1 MSHPGQL
8 EGCYVVTGSSSGIGQ
23 AVARSIAQRGGRVV
37 VHGSCNHVG
46 AEQTAA
52 EINGQGGQA
61 CVIMADIARQDD
73 RQRLVA
79 DAFEYA
85 REDLRGWI
93 HCAGADVL
101 TGRWA
106 EASFADKLQH
116 LWLIDVQG
124 TISLAREVCERW
136 QKVSENSAI
145 ANASMVFMGWD
156 QAQGGME
163 GDAGQMFGTVKG
175 AVMSY
180 SLALAQTVAP
190 RIRVNCV
197 APGWIRTKWGA
208 EASAYWSARATANA
222 LMARWGT
229 PEDVAAAVV
238 YLVGPDAGFV
248 TGQILCVNGGWNR
261 CYHQ

>member
-1 MSHPGQL
+1 
-8 EGCYVVTGSSSGIGQ
+8 
-23 AVARSIAQRGGRVV
+23 
-37 VHGSCNHVG
+37 
-46 AEQTAA
+46 
-52 EINGQGGQA
+52 
-61 CVIMADIARQDD
+61 MADIARPED

-85 REDLRGWI
+85 REDIRGWI

-106 EASFADKLQH
+106 EASFAEKLEQ
-116 LWLIDVQG
+116 LWMIDVQG

-136 QKVSENSAI
+136 QGSTESLGSQH
-145 ANASMVFMGWD
+145 ASMVFLGWD
-156 QAQGGME
+156 QALAGMD

-180 SLALAQTVAP
+180 SLALAQTMAP

-197 APGWIRTKWGA
+197 APGWIRTKWG
-208 EASAYWSARATANA
+208 EDASPYWSARATANA

-238 YLVGPDAGFV
+238 YLAGPEAAFV
-248 TGQILCVNGGWNR
+248 TGQILCVNGGWSR
-261 CYHQ
+261 RYHP